1 MRRWAKPR
9 AAHPPEAAAL
19 SALALRSKAH
29 WGYDADFMKACVGPL
44 TIAPEDFQEMEI
56 VVVDGASGPVAFA
69 ALDVDRPEAHLDKAF
84 VDPEAMGQG
93 LGRALMGWAVTQA
106 RARGA
111 RMLLIESDPHA
122 EAFYAAM
129 GAEVVGRAAS
139 EAIPGRTLP
148 LMRLDLGNP

>member
-9 AAHPPEAAAL
+9 AAHPSEAAAL

-29 WGYDADFMKACVGPL
+29 WGYDADFMKACVDPL
-44 TIAPEDFQEMEI
+44 TIAPEDFQKMEI
-56 VVVDGASGPVAFA
+56 VVIDGAAGPLAFA
-69 ALDVDRPEAHLDKAF
+69 ALEVEGTEAHLDKAF

-93 LGRALMGWAVTQA
+93 LGRALMSWAVTRA

-111 RMLLIESDPHA
+111 KMLLIDSDPHA
-122 EAFYAAM
+122 EAFYTAM
-129 GAEVVGRAAS
+129 GAEVIGRAPS